1 MTEVQNNDLG
11 SVDLYDTVYDDL
23 TLKFAAAETWE
34 AGTVLQYDSADST
47 YVLYVPGNAAAAV
60 LRDAVTSEAAG
71 NIPQRGI
78 VEGQVRRERL
88 VVNGVGAVTEDDVVS
103 LRQTGI
109 VALPVNEL
117 GTLDN
122 QS

>member
-109 VALPVNEL
+109 VALTVNEL